1 MQKLLIGIVVLLVL
15 AVAADFGAARLFESR
30 VTEAL
35 QRKYGLSERPIVQ
48 VRDFPFLPHLAS
60 GRFSTIDLAAT
71 DASTPSINVA
81 ALELHLRDVR
91 VPRSVLLG
99 GSGVVRVARTDGEV
113 KLSQAELNRLL
124 ADRLQGGSL
133 TLEAGRVRLRLT
145 TQILGRSLTGTAVGR
160 LGVRDG
166 RITFTPETVL
176 VDGVRNQ
183 ILEEQL
189 ASRLNLDVPLPPLPA
204 GFTVERIDVQP
215 GVVVLSGRAGAL
227 QIAA

>member
-1 MQKLLIGIVVLLVL
+1 MQKLLIGIVVLVVL
-15 AVAADFGAARLFESR
+15 GVAADFGAARLFENR

-35 QRKYGLSERPIVQ
+35 QRKYDLSERPIVQ
-48 VRDFPFLPHLAS
+48 VRDFPFLPHLVS

-71 DASTPSINVA
+71 DASTRSISIA

-215 GVVVLSGRAGAL
+215 GAVVLSGRAGAL

>member
-1 MQKLLIGIVVLLVL
+1 MQKLLIGIVVLVVL
-15 AVAADFGAARLFESR
+15 GVAADFGAARLFESR
-30 VTEAL
+30 VTDAL
-35 QRKYGLSERPIVQ
+35 QRKYDLSERPIVQ

-71 DASTPSINVA
+71 DASTRSISIA
-81 ALELHLRDVR
+81 ALELHMRDVR

-133 TLEAGRVRLRLT
+133 TLQAGEVQLRLT

-160 LGVRDG
+160 LGVREG

-176 VDGVRNQ
+176 VDGVRDRV
-183 ILEEQL
+183 LEQQL
-189 ASRLNLDVPLPPLPA
+189 ASRLTLDVPLPPLPA

-215 GVVVLSGRAGAL
+215 GAVVLSGRAGAL

>member
-1 MQKLLIGIVVLLVL
+1 MQKLLIGIVVLVVL
-15 AVAADFGAARLFESR
+15 GVAADFGAARLFESR
-30 VTEAL
+30 VTDAL
-35 QRKYGLSERPIVQ
+35 QRKYDLSERPIVQ

-71 DASTPSINVA
+71 DASTRSISIA
-81 ALELHLRDVR
+81 ALELHMRDVR

-133 TLEAGRVRLRLT
+133 TLQAGEVQLRLT

-160 LGVRDG
+160 LGVREG

-176 VDGVRNQ
+176 VDGVRDRV
-183 ILEEQL
+183 LEQQL
-189 ASRLNLDVPLPPLPA
+189 ASRLTLDVPLPPLPA

-215 GVVVLSGRAGAL
+215 GAVVLSGRASAL

>member
-1 MQKLLIGIVVLLVL
+1 MQKLLIAIVVLVVLV
-15 AVAADFGAARLFESR
+15 VAADFGAARLFESR
-30 VTEAL
+30 VTDAL
-35 QRKYGLSERPIVQ
+35 QRKYDLSERPIVQ
-48 VRDFPFLPHLAS
+48 VRDFPFLPHLVT

-71 DASTPSINVA
+71 DASTRGISVA

-124 ADRLQGGSL
+124 ADRLEGGSL
-133 TLEAGRVRLRLT
+133 TLQAGKVQLQLA
-145 TQILGRSLTGTAVGR
+145 TQFLGRSVTVTAVGR
-160 LGVRDG
+160 LGVREG
-166 RITFTPETVL
+166 RITFTPETVM
-176 VDGVRNQ
+176 VDGVRNAL
-183 ILEEQL
+183 LEEQL

>member
-1 MQKLLIGIVVLLVL
+1 MQKLLIAIVVLLVL
-15 AVAADFGAARLFESR
+15 GVAADFGAARLFESR
-30 VTEAL
+30 VTDAL
-35 QRKYGLSERPIVQ
+35 QRKYDLSERPIVP

-71 DASTPSINVA
+71 DASTRGINVA

-133 TLEAGRVRLRLT
+133 TLQAGKVQLRLA

-160 LGVRDG
+160 LGVREG
-166 RITFTPETVL
+166 RITFTPETVV
-176 VDGVRNQ
+176 VDGVRNP

-215 GVVVLSGRAGAL
+215 GAVVLSGRAGAL

>member
-71 DASTPSINVA
+71 DASTRSISIA
-81 ALELHLRDVR
+81 ALELHMRDVR

-215 GVVVLSGRAGAL
+215 GAVVLSGRAGAL

>member
-1 MQKLLIGIVVLLVL
+1 MQKLLIGIVVLVVL
-15 AVAADFGAARLFESR
+15 GVAADFGAARLFESR

-35 QRKYGLSERPIVQ
+35 QRKYDLSERPIVQ
-48 VRDFPFLPHLAS
+48 VRDFPFLPHLVS
-60 GRFSTIDLAAT
+60 GHFSTIDLAAT
-71 DASTPSINVA
+71 DASTPSISVA

-133 TLEAGRVRLRLT
+133 TLQAGKVQLRLT
-145 TQILGRSLTGTAVGR
+145 TQILGRSLTGTATGR
-160 LGVRDG
+160 LGVREG

-176 VDGVRNQ
+176 VDGVRNP

-189 ASRLNLDVPLPPLPA
+189 ASRLNLEVPLPPLPA
-204 GFTVERIDVQP
+204 GFTMERIEVQP

>member
-1 MQKLLIGIVVLLVL
+1 MQKLLIAIVVLVVL
-15 AVAADFGAARLFESR
+15 GVAADFGAARLFESR
-30 VTEAL
+30 VTDAL
-35 QRKYGLSERPIVQ
+35 QRKYDLSERPIVQ

-60 GRFSTIDLAAT
+60 GHFSTIDLAAT
-71 DASTPSINVA
+71 DATTHSISVA

-133 TLEAGRVRLRLT
+133 TLQAGKVQLKLT

-160 LGVRDG
+160 LGVREG
-166 RITFTPETVL
+166 RITYTPETVL
-176 VDGVRNQ
+176 VDGVRNP

-189 ASRLNLDVPLPPLPA
+189 ASRLNFDVPLPPLPA

-215 GVVVLSGRAGAL
+215 GAVVLSGRAGAL

>member
-1 MQKLLIGIVVLLVL
+1 MQKLLIGIVVLVVL
-15 AVAADFGAARLFESR
+15 GVAADFGAARLFESR

-35 QRKYGLSERPIVQ
+35 QRKYDLSERPIVQ
-48 VRDFPFLPHLAS
+48 VRDFPFLPHLVS

-71 DASTPSINVA
+71 DASTPSISIA
-81 ALELHLRDVR
+81 ALELHMRDVR

-189 ASRLNLDVPLPPLPA
+189 ASRLILDVPLPPLPA

-215 GVVVLSGRAGAL
+215 GAVMLSGRAGEL

>member
-71 DASTPSINVA
+71 DASTRSISIA
-81 ALELHLRDVR
+81 ALELHMRDVR

-133 TLEAGRVRLRLT
+133 TLQAGKVELRLT

-176 VDGVRNQ
+176 VDGVRNP

-215 GVVVLSGRAGAL
+215 GAVMLSGRAGAL